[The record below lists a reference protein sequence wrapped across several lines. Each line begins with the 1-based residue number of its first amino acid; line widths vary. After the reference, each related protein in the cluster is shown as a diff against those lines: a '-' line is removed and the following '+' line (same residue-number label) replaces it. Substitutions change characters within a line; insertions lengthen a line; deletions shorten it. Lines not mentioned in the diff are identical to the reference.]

1 MPRWFSFRHPL
12 VRRTVYETTRAGWR
26 IAAHARAAAELER
39 RGAPA
44 ADRARHI
51 EQCAAP
57 GDEEAIALL
66 IAAGEQAAPRAPAT
80 AARWFEAALRLL
92 HGDDHERQVDV
103 RVALAS
109 ALRST
114 GELDRSRALLLEA
127 ADLLP
132 AGAHAR
138 RVELVASCAAV
149 EHWLGHHEAA
159 HDRLIRAW
167 DELPAGDGPEAA
179 ALLVELAVDALYRA
193 DYAEAGERAAR
204 SLAIAQ
210 ALGAAAPTA
219 AAAAALTLAEAAQGH
234 AAVAEAH
241 REVALAALEQLSD
254 AELAPHLEALYNL
267 CWAENYLEHYD
278 TAVARADRALA
289 IARATGAGR
298 MLVPL
303 TLVKAYPFEM
313 QGHMAAT
320 IELCET
326 ALEAERLAP
335 NPHYRFWALFELG
348 WARYYAG
355 DPDGAIDACEES
367 AALGHRM
374 RGGTMPSTGGGPGWA
389 LGTARLAVGELERA
403 AELLYRVGGEQLEHM
418 VPVERCFDWEELVLL
433 ELRRGDLARAEAHA
447 AACEADAARIGL
459 RLPAALAKRGRAA
472 VQLAQG
478 DHAAAAAS
486 ARASAEDAD
495 AIGAGLQAAYSRLL
509 LGQVLAAA
517 GERDEAIAVLR
528 AAERALDGFASIR
541 PRDEARRELRRLG
554 ARTEVRGPAT
564 RADSGVDAL
573 TQARARD
580 RRARHR
586 PQDEPPDRRDA
597 LPLGQDDRVA
607 PAQRVRQARRVL
619 ADGGRARDRPPS
631 PRGRA
636 LGAGPLQL
644 GLERRRVEPRVAR
657 RRDAVA
663 AQGGQHA
670 GVGRLAVDDRV
681 QRADVDPEQP
691 HAAAVDRAG
700 MDHVAERAGARRA
713 RLVDEPG
720 EPGVALEGGVHGSHA
735 RNLPGIGSPS
745 SAIHA
750 PTMRT
755 GPIRPVSFA
764 HGELRGE
771 RGRGGAGR
779 GS

>member
-1 MPRWFSFRHPL
+1 MRRR
-12 VRRTVYETTRAGWR
+12 VRRRPPRAGSR
-26 IAAHARAAAELER
+26 
-39 RGAPA
+39 
-44 ADRARHI
+44 
-51 EQCAAP
+51 
-57 GDEEAIALL
+57 
-66 IAAGEQAAPRAPAT
+66 PRCGCCT
-80 AARWFEAALRLL
+80 AS
-92 HGDDHERQVDV
+92 DHERQVDV

-159 HDRLIRAW
+159 HDRLTRAW

-179 ALLVELAVDALYRA
+179 ALLVELAVDALYRT

-254 AELAPHLEALYNL
+254 TELAPQLEALYNL

-303 TLVKAYPFEM
+303 MLVKAYPFEM

-495 AIGAGLQAAYSRLL
+495 AIGAGLQAAFSRLL
-509 LGQVLAAA
+509 LGP
-517 GERDEAIAVLR
+517 G
-528 AAERALDGFASIR
+528 
-541 PRDEARRELRRLG
+541 PRR
-554 ARTEVRGPAT
+554 
-564 RADSGVDAL
+564 
-573 TQARARD
+573 
-580 RRARHR
+580 
-586 PQDEPPDRRDA
+586 
-597 LPLGQDDRVA
+597 
-607 PAQRVRQARRVL
+607 
-619 ADGGRARDRPPS
+619 GGRARRGDR
-631 PRGRA
+631 
-636 LGAGPLQL
+636 GA
-644 GLERRRVEPRVAR
+644 AR
-657 RRDAVA
+657 RRARA
-663 AQGGQHA
+663 R
-670 GVGRLAVDDRV
+670 RLR
-681 QRADVDPEQP
+681 VDPAARRGAAR
-691 HAAAVDRAG
+691 AAAPRARG
-700 MDHVAERAGARRA
+700 RRCAGPRRA
-713 RLVDEPG
+713 RTRASTRSRAASARSPSWSPTARRTARSPRRSSSRTRRSSRTCATCSSSSARPRGWRSRSRSTGTGAARPTAPRSGPAQRTQSWSSSGPQSGWSWTRLRSETSVSVRRFRSGTIDRSSTVLYRRG
-720 EPGVALEGGVHGSHA
+720 RTLRGVFSNTRPTGGSHVQA
-735 RNLPGIGSPS
+735 RQAPRAAG
-745 SAIHA
+745 AIALTAIVAA
-750 PTMRT
+750 PARATR
-755 GPIRPVSFA
+755 
-764 HGELRGE
+764 
-771 RGRGGAGR
+771 
-779 GS
+779 

>member
-1 MPRWFSFRHPL
+1 M
-12 VRRTVYETTRAGWR
+12 RRPGRGGGSQ
-26 IAAHARAAAELER
+26 AHARAATELGR
-39 RGAPA
+39 LGAPA
-44 ADRARHI
+44 ADRARHV

-92 HGDDHERQVDV
+92 KGDDHERRVDV
-103 RVALAS
+103 RVALAA

-132 AGAHAR
+132 ADAHAR
-138 RVELVASCAAV
+138 RVELVAMCAAV

-179 ALLVELAVDALYRA
+179 ALLVELAVDAMYRA
-193 DYAEAGERAAR
+193 DYAEAAERATR

-234 AAVAEAH
+234 ASNAETH
-241 REVALAALEQLSD
+241 REVALEAIEQLSD
-254 AELAPHLEALYNL
+254 TELAPHLEALYNL

-298 MLVPL
+298 MIVPL

-403 AELLYRVGGEQLEHM
+403 AEILYRVGGEELEHM
-418 VPVERCFDWEELVLL
+418 VPVERCFDWEELVVL
-433 ELRRGDLARAEAHA
+433 ELQRGDLRARRGARRRVRGRRG
-447 AACEADAARIGL
+447 ADRP
-459 RLPAALAKRGRAA
+459 PAPGGTLAQRARAA

-478 DHAAAAAS
+478 NHAAAAAS
-486 ARASAEDAD
+486 ARGSAEDAD
-495 AIGAGLQAAYSRLL
+495 AIGAGLQAAYSQLL
-509 LGQVLAAA
+509 LGQILAAA
-517 GERDEAIAVLR
+517 GERDEAIVELR
-528 AAERALDGFASIR
+528 AAERALDGFESIR

-564 RADSGVDAL
+564 RASSGVEAL
-573 TQARARD
+573 TKREREIAELVTD
-580 RRARHR
+580 RKT
-586 PQDEPPDRRDA
+586 EPPDRRDA
-597 LPLGQDDRVA
+597 LPLRQDDRVA

-619 ADGGRARDRPPS
+619 TDGGRARDRPQS
-631 PRGRA
+631 PRGRDLDA
-636 LGAGPLQL
+636 PALQL
-644 GLERRRVEPRVAR
+644 RLEGRSVEPRVAR

-681 QRADVDPEQP
+681 QRADVDSEQS

-700 MDHVAERAGARRA
+700 MDDVAELARPRRT
-713 RLVDEPG
+713 RLVDQPG
-720 EPGVALEGGVHGSHA
+720 EPGVALEGRVHGSHA
-735 RNLPGIGSPS
+735 PQ
-745 SAIHA
+745 
-750 PTMRT
+750 PTQHWLVLQRHWRHDRQDQCAR
-755 GPIRPVSFA
+755 GQRAWPPVPVSFA
-764 HGELRGE
+764 AWPATR
-771 RGRGGAGR
+771 
-779 GS
+779 

>member
-1 MPRWFSFRHPL
+1 M
-12 VRRTVYETTRAGWR
+12 
-26 IAAHARAAAELER
+26 
-39 RGAPA
+39 RGG
-44 ADRARHI
+44 
-51 EQCAAP
+51 C
-57 GDEEAIALL
+57 
-66 IAAGEQAAPRAPAT
+66 
-80 AARWFEAALRLL
+80 
-92 HGDDHERQVDV
+92 
-103 RVALAS
+103 S
-109 ALRST
+109 CRSCSSRCI
-114 GELDRSRALLLEA
+114 RSRCRGTW
-127 ADLLP
+127 P
-132 AGAHAR
+132 R
-138 RVELVASCAAV
+138 R
-149 EHWLGHHEAA
+149 
-159 HDRLIRAW
+159 
-167 DELPAGDGPEAA
+167 
-179 ALLVELAVDALYRA
+179 
-193 DYAEAGERAAR
+193 
-204 SLAIAQ
+204 
-210 ALGAAAPTA
+210 
-219 AAAAALTLAEAAQGH
+219 
-234 AAVAEAH
+234 
-241 REVALAALEQLSD
+241 
-254 AELAPHLEALYNL
+254 
-267 CWAENYLEHYD
+267 
-278 TAVARADRALA
+278 
-289 IARATGAGR
+289 
-298 MLVPL
+298 
-303 TLVKAYPFEM
+303 
-313 QGHMAAT
+313 

-374 RGGTMPSTGGGPGWA
+374 RGGTMPSTGGGPGLA

-486 ARASAEDAD
+486 ARASVEDAD
-495 AIGAGLQAAYSRLL
+495 AIGAGLQAAYSRVL

-573 TQARARD
+573 TKREREIAELVTDRKTNRQIAATLFLSTRRSSRTCATCSSSSAR
-580 RRARHR
+580 
-586 PQDEPPDRRDA
+586 
-597 LPLGQDDRVA
+597 
-607 PAQRVRQARRVL
+607 
-619 ADGGRARDRPPS
+619 
-631 PRGRA
+631 PRGWRSRSRSTA
-636 LGAGPLQL
+636 IAARPRPSAGPLQL
-644 GLERRRVEPRVAR
+644 RLERRRVEPRVAR

-681 QRADVDPEQP
+681 ERADVDPEQA

-700 MDHVAERAGARRA
+700 MDDVAERSRRA
-713 RLVDEPG
+713 PG
-720 EPGVALEGGVHGSHA
+720 
-735 RNLPGIGSPS
+735 
-745 SAIHA
+745 A
-750 PTMRT
+750 PCR
-755 GPIRPVSFA
+755 
-764 HGELRGE
+764 
-771 RGRGGAGR
+771 
-779 GS
+779 